1 MDNIY
6 STEKWKKIAHCLK
19 PCPFCNG
26 KANLVIRKIPDGNIS
41 YKVGYVECAIC
52 HARTRDFQM
61 GEYYGMKQYTYVE
74 ICSEWNRR
82 DYK

>member
-26 KANLVIRKIPDGNIS
+26 NANLVKRKIPDGYTS
-41 YKVGYVECAIC
+41 YETGHVECTIC
-52 HARTRDFQM
+52 HARTRDFLIS
-61 GEYYGMKQYTYVE
+61 EYYGLKQYSDVE
-74 ICSEWNRR
+74 ICREWNRR
-82 DYK
+82 HYK